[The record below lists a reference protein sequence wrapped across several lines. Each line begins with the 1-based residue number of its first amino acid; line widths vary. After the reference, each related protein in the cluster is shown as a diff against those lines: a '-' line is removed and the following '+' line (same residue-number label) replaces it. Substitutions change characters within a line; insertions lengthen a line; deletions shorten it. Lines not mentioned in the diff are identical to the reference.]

1 MLVATTTPDEV
12 MPNAA
17 PLVAHE
23 LGAVRAGAF
32 DIGAACTG
40 FLSALAVGTGQIEAG
55 RAQCVLV
62 IGADFM
68 SRILDPAGS
77 RRPPPCSPTA
87 PARSCSPAT
96 SEASRIGPI
105 VLGADGAGAD
115 HIKVPREEGVI
126 RMRGHETFREAVARL
141 SLSTVQA
148 VRAAGI
154 RLDDIDLFVYHQA
167 NGRIL
172 SAVGERLSLPADR
185 VVDCIAEYG
194 NTSAATL
201 PLALAHV
208 EREGRLKA
216 GHRVLLGAFGA
227 GFTWGATVVE
237 WGPPPCRM
245 SARVVITGVGA
256 VTPLGVGARELYD
269 GWIAGRSGIEDGL
282 GACTDFD
289 PTEFMTV
296 KEARRSDRFAQLA
309 IAASAQAVADAGW
322 DADDPPADPADL
334 GCVIGSGIGGM
345 WTFESQCDVLRDRG
359 PERVSPLAIPLIMGN
374 AAAGLVAMRHGLRG
388 PVFGVMSACAS
399 GTHAIGEAAR
409 MIRAGEAQAVVT
421 GGAEATLTPL
431 AKAAFAAMEATSPT
445 GHLAAVRRA
454 ARRVRDGRGRGRA
467 RARVRGAGERARRDA
482 CSARCSA
489 TRRPPTPTT

>member
-1 MLVATTTPDEV
+1 MSTTLPALQPDLVADDTIVSAVPVGAAIASVGASLPDTVIRNSEIAARIGVSDEWIVRRTGIRSRRVAEPTERLSTHAAAAAAAALRRAAVSPEQVDLVLVATTTPDDV

-62 IGADFM
+62 IGADLM
-68 SRILDPAGS
+68 SRILDPQDRSTAAVFADGAG
-77 RRPPPCSPTA
+77 A
-87 PARSCSPAT
+87 VVLQAT
-96 SEASRIGPI
+96 GEASRIGPI

-148 VRAAGI
+148 VRAAGA

-185 VVDCIAEYG
+185 VVDCISEHG

-208 EREGRLKA
+208 ESNGRLA
-216 GHRVLLGAFGA
+216 PGHRVLLGAFGA
-227 GFTWGATVVE
+227 GFTWGATVVQ
-237 WGPPPCRM
+237 WG
-245 SARVVITGVGA
+245 
-256 VTPLGVGARELYD
+256 
-269 GWIAGRSGIEDGL
+269 
-282 GACTDFD
+282 
-289 PTEFMTV
+289 
-296 KEARRSDRFAQLA
+296 
-309 IAASAQAVADAGW
+309 VA
-322 DADDPPADPADL
+322 
-334 GCVIGSGIGGM
+334 
-345 WTFESQCDVLRDRG
+345 
-359 PERVSPLAIPLIMGN
+359 
-374 AAAGLVAMRHGLRG
+374 
-388 PVFGVMSACAS
+388 
-399 GTHAIGEAAR
+399 
-409 MIRAGEAQAVVT
+409 
-421 GGAEATLTPL
+421 
-431 AKAAFAAMEATSPT
+431 
-445 GHLAAVRRA
+445 
-454 ARRVRDGRGRGRA
+454 
-467 RARVRGAGERARRDA
+467 
-482 CSARCSA
+482 
-489 TRRPPTPTT
+489 

>member
-1 MLVATTTPDEV
+1 MSTTMPAFQPDLVAEDTIVPSVPVGAAIASVGASLPHRVVPNSEIAARIGVSDEWIVRRTGIRSRRMAEPTERLSTHATTAAAAALRRAGVSPEQVDLVLVATTTPDDV

-62 IGADFM
+62 IGADLM
-68 SRILDPAGS
+68 SRVLDPSDRSTAAVFADGAG
-77 RRPPPCSPTA
+77 A
-87 PARSCSPAT
+87 VVLQAT
-96 SEASRIGPI
+96 GEPSRIGPI

-115 HIKVPREEGVI
+115 HIKIPREEGVI

-148 VRAAGI
+148 VRAAGV

-185 VVDCIAEYG
+185 VVDCISEHG

-208 EREGRLKA
+208 ESAGRLKP

-227 GFTWGATVVE
+227 GFTWGATV
-237 WGPPPCRM
+237 
-245 SARVVITGVGA
+245 IN
-256 VTPLGVGARELYD
+256 
-269 GWIAGRSGIEDGL
+269 
-282 GACTDFD
+282 
-289 PTEFMTV
+289 
-296 KEARRSDRFAQLA
+296 
-309 IAASAQAVADAGW
+309 
-322 DADDPPADPADL
+322 
-334 GCVIGSGIGGM
+334 
-345 WTFESQCDVLRDRG
+345 WT
-359 PERVSPLAIPLIMGN
+359 
-374 AAAGLVAMRHGLRG
+374 
-388 PVFGVMSACAS
+388 
-399 GTHAIGEAAR
+399 
-409 MIRAGEAQAVVT
+409 
-421 GGAEATLTPL
+421 
-431 AKAAFAAMEATSPT
+431 
-445 GHLAAVRRA
+445 
-454 ARRVRDGRGRGRA
+454 
-467 RARVRGAGERARRDA
+467 
-482 CSARCSA
+482 
-489 TRRPPTPTT
+489 PPTLA